1 MANKGEW
8 AEHYAFFKVLSD
20 KKLVALDSDKK
31 LMNDLYYNVL
41 EVIRDYQKDNES
53 RFQIASDKINVLDK
67 DGQCIATRDISDF
80 FTKSEEIKT
89 EILSGKT
96 ASQLLDNVLMYERQ
110 IGITQMK
117 SSSSNKAD
125 IVIKVHDYKTNLQPE
140 LAFSIKSQWGSA
152 ATLVNAGKTTN
163 FVFDI
168 VGDLSKSEVEQF
180 NDLDKFDDK
189 ALLLRQSV
197 LNFEKCSS
205 DTFEDNLI
213 MIDSMMPDIISSIL
227 KEYYFESYSSTRKRV
242 SKISELVELIAEKYP
257 EFRSA
262 KHIEYKVKQYLFAV
276 ALGMTPSK
284 EWFGRYDANGGYLIV
299 KADGEIGIYH
309 LINLNEF
316 QDYLFYNTKLE
327 TPSTSRHEFGT
338 IFLEDGRK
346 KIKLNLQIR
355 FSD

>member
-20 KKLVALDSDKK
+20 KKLIALDKDKN

-41 EVIRDYQKDNES
+41 EVIRDYQKSSES
-53 RFQIASDKINVLDK
+53 RFQVGASKIKVVDSQGNEILTEDIYKFQDKALEIKNEILAGNTTSEVLNRVLDYEK
-67 DGQCIATRDISDF
+67 QLG
-80 FTKSEEIKT
+80 IK
-89 EILSGKT
+89 
-96 ASQLLDNVLMYERQ
+96 
-110 IGITQMK
+110 QMK
-117 SSSSNKAD
+117 ASSADKAD
-125 IVIKVHDYKTNLQPE
+125 IIIRVHDFNTNLEPE

-152 ATLVNAGKTTN
+152 ATRVNAGKTTN
-163 FVFDI
+163 FIYKV
-168 VGDLSKSEVEQF
+168 VGDLTSGDIERF
-180 NDLDKFDDK
+180 NGLKKFDDK
-189 ALLLRQSV
+189 SEELKQVILD
-197 LNFEKCSS
+197 FEKCASE
-205 DTFEDNLI
+205 TFEDNLA
-213 MIDSMMPDIISSIL
+213 MIDTLMPAILSEIL
-227 KEYYFESYSSTRKRV
+227 KEFYFESFQKTGKRV
-242 SKISELVELIAEKYP
+242 ATISELVDLLIENHP
-257 EFRSA
+257 EFRSK

-284 EWFGRYDANGGYLIV
+284 EWFGRYEANGGYLIV

-316 QDYLFYNTKLE
+316 QDYLYNNTKLE

-338 IFLEDGRK
+338 IYKEDDES